1 MSDNSNNIKDLI
13 RDLGFSIEEA
23 DIYLY
28 LDSMGERSALDISRS
43 LDIPRT
49 SVYRYLENLQS
60 RGVVV
65 EILDGKTKNFRSA
78 GPENFMLLLKEK
90 EESLNQ
96 EKERVN
102 RIVKGLQKTPE
113 AISAK
118 SEVLHYKGV
127 EGLKQLTWNSLRA
140 VESLRIYEIADMN
153 IFMDY
158 GFAEKVRLEFVSR
171 GIKVHEI
178 TNANKMGPWTNVHR
192 LYKEFWNC
200 RYLSSEILTISSEI
214 LLYNDVYAM
223 YGYKNGDV
231 WGIEIY
237 NEDLAEMQKQIFD
250 SYWRIGRE
258 MKVGDGGSAGI
269 V

>member
-13 RDLGFSIEEA
+13 RDLGFSIEET

-49 SVYRYLENLQS
+49 SVYRYLENLQG
-60 RGVVV
+60 RGIVE

-78 GPENFMLLLKEK
+78 SPENFMLLLKEK
-90 EESLNQ
+90 EESLNR
-96 EKERVN
+96 EKDRVN
-102 RIVKGLQKTPE
+102 KIVTGLQKPINSV
-113 AISAK
+113 AAK

-140 VESLRIYEIADMN
+140 ADTLRIYEIADMN

-158 GFAEKVRLEFVSR
+158 GFAEKVRQEFVNR
-171 GIKVHEI
+171 GVRIHEM
-178 TNANKMGPWTNVHR
+178 TNAAKMGPWTNVQR
-192 LYKEFWNC
+192 LYREFWTC
-200 RYLSSEILTISSEI
+200 RYLSPEIMHISSEI
-214 LLYNDVYAM
+214 LIYNDVYAM
-223 YGYKNGDV
+223 YGYKDNDV

-258 MKVGDGGSAGI
+258 MKIGVGGSAGI
-269 V
+269 N